1 MFYNEEFKKKI
12 IIINASY
19 SIILVS
25 DQPTAV
31 ARHFQDDEDDRDKFC
46 PGEKTEA
53 NSNPTPNNPIPD

>member
-1 MFYNEEFKKKI
+1 MFYNEELKKKVKK
-12 IIINASY
+12 NASY

-31 ARHFQDDEDDRDKFC
+31 ARHFQDDEDDSDKFC

-53 NSNPTPNNPIPD
+53 N